1 MTKQDIKQM
10 TKDTQNTKDIAKG
23 KVIGTQNTKDIISS
37 EKDIAKGAVAGLKNT
52 KDIHNSQIDI
62 VNLFERV
69 VRIEAKLDM
78 ANTER
83 RSNDNW
89 IRTFLLIV
97 VAIELINL
105 VMNYIMISLHS

>member
-1 MTKQDIKQM
+1 MTDTKDIKQM

-37 EKDIAKGAVAGLKNT
+37 EKDIYN
-52 KDIHNSQIDI
+52 NQIDI

-83 RSNDNW
+83 RSNDSW
-89 IRTFLLIV
+89 IKTFLLIV